1 MCFVLLRYRDISITQ
16 MEKCSLFFLPRS
28 VCRCRQTLRAMAW
41 LSVWKPVRG
50 CATLPLAGIPPT
62 CGGRSMSLHP
72 NKLPFC
78 KTAHLPEN
86 HTSGCGW
93 NTKSVILSWGFAAF
107 MLHSCCAFVADDISS
122 ASLRPAYNILKAMQ
136 KLINSK
142 YVLNLITQLVHAFTF
157 AHAGI
162 KPSSFSSS

>member
-1 MCFVLLRYRDISITQ
+1 M
-16 MEKCSLFFLPRS
+16 PRS
-28 VCRCRQTLRAMAW
+28 VCRCRQTLRAIAW

-50 CATLPLAGIPPT
+50 CATLPLAGIPPI
-62 CGGRSMSLHP
+62 CEGRSMSLLP

-78 KTAHLPEN
+78 KTTHLPEN

-93 NTKSVILSWGFAAF
+93 NTKSVILSRGFAAF
-107 MLHSCCAFVADDISS
+107 MLHSRCAFVADDISS
-122 ASLRPAYNILKAMQ
+122 TPLRAAYNIHRAMQ

-142 YVLNLITQLVHAFTF
+142 HILNLISQLVYAFTF

-162 KPSSFSSS
+162 KPYSFSSS